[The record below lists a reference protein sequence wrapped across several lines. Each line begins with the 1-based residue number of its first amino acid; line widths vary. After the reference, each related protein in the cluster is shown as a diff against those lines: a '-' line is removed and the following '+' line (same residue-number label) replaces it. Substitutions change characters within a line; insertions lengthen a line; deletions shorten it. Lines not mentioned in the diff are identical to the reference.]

1 MFKAPPD
8 LRAGRMLGMQP
19 ELLCP
24 RRSRFAHMS
33 KLKVESS
40 KQQGKESSV
49 EAKKPGWLF
58 QRSFQLEIMKFQ
70 AVCQGNEIPLKMCP
84 P

>member
-24 RRSRFAHMS
+24 RRSRFAPMS
-33 KLKVESS
+33 KLKAGCS

-49 EAKKPGWLF
+49 EAKKPIWLF
-58 QRSFQLEIMKFQ
+58 QRSFLLESMKFQ
-70 AVCQGNEIPLKMCP
+70 AVCQDNGIPLKKSP